1 MTILKNNRRQHAMD
15 SWPSDT
21 FSYQTRQTAR
31 GSLFFQTIL
40 SLDPEL
46 VDQLKVYII
55 EEVLMK
61 EKRRLKMLEQTL
73 VFYPGCI

>member
-1 MTILKNNRRQHAMD
+1 MD

-21 FSYQTRQTAR
+21 FSYQTRQTAQ
-31 GSLFFQTIL
+31 GSLFFQAIL
-40 SLDPEL
+40 SLGPEL